1 MLRPLSARPLATL
14 SLVALGAFLML
25 MTLAAVAYPGGT
37 YCEPAADR
45 YRFWGN
51 YFCDLTA
58 SVTGRGE
65 DNSKSAALTEA
76 AFVCFAL
83 AAAPFF
89 VLLGRM
95 SGRARAVGSLGVV
108 SALGTAVLAWLPS
121 RAGPTLH
128 AAAVFSATI
137 PGLAAAA
144 LGAYGSCKRT
154 LPARLRI
161 PSALGVATFCVG
173 LVDAAGFAYAV
184 ATQAGCV
191 VWLPAL
197 QKVVALLLVLWIGA
211 TAVVATREPTA

>member
-1 MLRPLSARPLATL
+1 ML
-14 SLVALGAFLML
+14 SLVALGAFLVL
-25 MTLAAVAYPGGT
+25 MTLAAAAYPGGT
-37 YCEPAADR
+37 YCEPTADG

-65 DNSKSAALTEA
+65 DNSKSAALAEA

-89 VLLGRM
+89 VLLGRL
-95 SGRARAVGSLGVV
+95 SGRARVVGGLGVV
-108 SALGTAVLAWLPS
+108 SAVGTVVLAWLPS
-121 RAGPTLH
+121 RAGATLH
-128 AAAVFSATI
+128 AVAVFSATI

-144 LGAYGSCKRT
+144 LGAYGLCNRT

-161 PSALGVATFCVG
+161 PSTLGMATFCAG
-173 LVDAAGFAYAV
+173 FADAAGFGYAV
-184 ATQAGCV
+184 ATHAGCV

-197 QKVVALLLVLWIGA
+197 QKVVAVLLVGWMA
-211 TAVVATREPTA
+211 STALVAAREPAQR